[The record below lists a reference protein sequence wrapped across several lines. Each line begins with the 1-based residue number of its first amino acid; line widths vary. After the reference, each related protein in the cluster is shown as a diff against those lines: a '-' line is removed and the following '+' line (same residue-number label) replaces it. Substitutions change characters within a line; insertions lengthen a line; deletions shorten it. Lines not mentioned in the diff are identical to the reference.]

1 MPEEA
6 VVVVAAR
13 LDDHHGW
20 NAPRFLSPLLFPI
33 LEFLCPGHDQDDV
46 DDDDDKEQVV
56 IDGAILSSV
65 VLVVQ

>member
-20 NAPRFLSPLLFPI
+20 NAPRFLSPLLFSI
-33 LEFLCPGHDQDDV
+33 LEFLCRHDQDDV